1 MVERTRKI
9 TMCTRRYKEVA
20 NDEDNRLAAF
30 LRCFKLS
37 KQWRTLKH
45 DRGFLLQTLFPFL
58 EQAPVYTVD
67 TLVLR
72 VPLGNILL
80 DKVIQ
85 LQRVPALPDIPD
97 IQQQYHLSLI
107 FSSVLAKLERAKKC
121 QNQAGEPSS

>member
-1 MVERTRKI
+1 MECTRRI
-9 TMCTRRYKEVA
+9 TMCTRRYEEVA

-58 EQAPVYTVD
+58 EQAPIYTVD

-72 VPLGNILL
+72 VTLGNILL

-97 IQQQYHLSLI
+97 IKQQYHLSLI
-107 FSSVLAKLERAKKC
+107 FPSVLAKLERAKKC

>member
-1 MVERTRKI
+1 MVERTRKM

-37 KQWRTLKH
+37 KQSRTLRH
-45 DRGFLLQTLFPFL
+45 ARGLLLQTLFPFL
-58 EQAPVYTVD
+58 EQTPVYTVD

-72 VPLGNILL
+72 VALGNILL

-85 LQRVPALPDIPD
+85 LQRVLALPDIPD
-97 IQQQYHLSLI
+97 IQQQYSPLLD
-107 FSSVLAKLERAKKC
+107 FFLR
-121 QNQAGEPSS
+121 PS